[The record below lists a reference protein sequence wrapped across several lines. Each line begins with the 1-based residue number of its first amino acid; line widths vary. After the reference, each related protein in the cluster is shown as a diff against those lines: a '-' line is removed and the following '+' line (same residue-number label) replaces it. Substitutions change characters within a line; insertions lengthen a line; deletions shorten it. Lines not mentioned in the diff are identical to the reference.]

1 VSQLLPLPRFRILVV
16 DDEALVGRAVRR
28 VLSDQD
34 VTCLTSAREA
44 LELLC
49 GGEAFQLVLCDLMMP
64 DMTGPEFRE
73 ALLARL
79 PQMNGRLIFIT
90 GGAFTPEMER
100 FLEESGSPHVLKP
113 FDVPALRRMV
123 AERLAAA

>member
-1 VSQLLPLPRFRILVV
+1 VV

-34 VTCLTSAREA
+34 VTCSTSAREA
-44 LELLC
+44 LALLC
-49 GGEAFQLVLCDLMMP
+49 EGAEAFHLVLCDLMMP

-73 ALLARL
+73 ALLARQ
-79 PQMNGRLIFIT
+79 PEMGGRLVFIT

-113 FDVPALRRMV
+113 FDVPELRRLV